1 VLGWNLLEQIGDGDF
16 TFDIAGLGTASE
28 NERHQQ
34 FHGDEGGREHKV
46 PYVKF
51 GLDDNDLSNEDQPE
65 HNHE

>member
-34 FHGDEGGREHKV
+34 FHGDESGREHKV

-51 GLDDNDLSNEDQPE
+51 
-65 HNHE
+65 